1 MRLAAFYFRLAVLP
15 PLVAMNSALLILW
28 QWEPWLTCL
37 LFRFCWTFPGS
48 ETLSRL
54 SLYRVA
60 TPGEPDDSTHVL
72 RRKHLSLWTGRRT
85 TPDFARLSGLIRS
98 AKNAASGSN

>member
-1 MRLAAFYFRLAVLP
+1 MPLAAFYFRSPVLP
-15 PLVAMNSALLILW
+15 PLVAMNSVLPILW

-37 LFRFCWTFPGS
+37 LFRFCWTFPGR

-60 TPGEPDDSTHVL
+60 TPREPGDSTQVL
-72 RRKHLSLWTGRRT
+72 QPKHLSLWTGQRAVLH
-85 TPDFARLSGLIRS
+85 FAKHSGFIRS
-98 AKNAASGSN
+98 VKNAASGS